1 MHRSFEHDPALRL
14 SDLLIPGACRLE
26 SAYLGF
32 QRVPKSD
39 VLIVEVQVVP
49 RASRTAVG
57 PAVGERLRVAVT
69 SPPVDGA
76 ANAAV
81 IDALADAFGVRR
93 SAVEIVRGER
103 GRRKTVR
110 IAGAT
115 RAALERLLRSA
126 EHGR

>member
-1 MHRSFEHDPALRL
+1 MEPRSLRCEER
-14 SDLLIPGACRLE
+14 DGA
-26 SAYLGF
+26 
-32 QRVPKSD
+32 
-39 VLIVEVQVVP
+39 LIVDVQVVP
-49 RASRTAVG
+49 RASRIAVG
-57 PAVGERLRVAVT
+57 PVVGDRLRVAVT

-81 IDALADAFGVRR
+81 IEALAKAFRVRR

-115 RAALERLLRSA
+115 RAALERILGASPEQTR
-126 EHGR
+126 